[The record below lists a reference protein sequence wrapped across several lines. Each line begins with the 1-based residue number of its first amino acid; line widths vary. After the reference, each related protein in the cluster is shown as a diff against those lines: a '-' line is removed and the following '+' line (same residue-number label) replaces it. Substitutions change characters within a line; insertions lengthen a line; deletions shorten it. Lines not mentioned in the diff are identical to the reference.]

1 MIFSLLGLEVFTSF
15 LSAIKLLLQ
24 NKKGQDAMILVLDLG
39 QNSSQTD
46 ILQRI
51 TGRAK
56 LFIQGQDMLPMATT
70 FWATLTKSRGT
81 KMKNA
86 HTLEDHMEQTAR

>member
-1 MIFSLLGLEVFTSF
+1 
-15 LSAIKLLLQ
+15 
-24 NKKGQDAMILVLDLG
+24 MILVLDLG
-39 QNSSQTD
+39 QNSQTGEF

-56 LFIQGQDMLPMATT
+56 VFQGQDMLPMVTT
-70 FWATLTKSRGT
+70 FWATKSSGK

-86 HTLEDHMEQTAR
+86 HTLEDHMKQTAR